1 MPTRKK
7 NKTRL
12 GFYFS
17 RSLGLLVAVWVMVII
32 IGAVIG
38 FFISPLQRY
47 AESLLFGSIRALVFS
62 PKYISLNE
70 DEELRFAF
78 ENPTANAVTVTFGL
92 ENNSALPG
100 FLGLQESSIIYS
112 GTIQSRQQI
121 NRQTRV
127 FFHTDLSRLGELSAQ
142 VPRLGLWG
150 SIDGSPLEKKDLEIY
165 FAPLPF
171 ARSLGN
177 VLGTAFVGL
186 TGLLAREVWDQ
197 LKKIEKKKR

>member
-7 NKTRL
+7 NKTGL

-17 RSLGLLVAVWVMVII
+17 RSLGFLVAVWAMVII
-32 IGAVIG
+32 IGVVIG
-38 FFISPLQRY
+38 FFTSPLQRY

-78 ENPTANAVTVTFGL
+78 ENPTTNAVTVTFGL

-100 FLGLQESSIIYS
+100 FLGLQESNIIYS
-112 GTIQSRQQI
+112 GTLQSRQQI

-127 FFHTDLSRLGELSAQ
+127 FFHTDLFRLGELSAR

-150 SIDGSPLEKKDLEIY
+150 SIDGLPIEKKDLEIY

-171 ARSLGN
+171 ARALWN
-177 VLGTAFVGL
+177 ALVTVFAGL